1 MNTVTRVDTI
11 LTARS
16 RGVGA
21 HRKTK
26 DRMVSIS
33 TTASLE
39 ARPESGLTT
48 SFEGW
53 RVPLAHPNPLA
64 FRGGRGAP

>member
-1 MNTVTRVDTI
+1 MNAVTRVATI

-16 RGVGA
+16 RGVGD
-21 HRKTK
+21 RQTK

-33 TTASLE
+33 TTASRE

-53 RVPLAHPNPLA
+53 RVPLAHPNALA